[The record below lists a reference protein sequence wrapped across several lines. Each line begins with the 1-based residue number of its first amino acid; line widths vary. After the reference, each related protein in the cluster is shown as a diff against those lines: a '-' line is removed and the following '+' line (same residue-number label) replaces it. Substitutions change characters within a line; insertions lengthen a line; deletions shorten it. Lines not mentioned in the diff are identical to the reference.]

1 MGWQVRTIKET
12 GIKKTIEMAKLIIN
26 WLLAFTFLITTQIT
40 EAQNNYEPIHSP
52 TGYDYI
58 IKGEL
63 ELKITNAIDFKSEN
77 KNKEEGTYTIK
88 SPVFLAFNLNDL
100 KFFKAQPKEFVG
112 YVEDQYIPSVGWFA
126 TGSLMDIGS
135 GYGEAE
141 NWMWVDEHVKWWEDG
156 KLTEIKAH
164 GEIEP
169 DIKVVFSIPIYSEK
183 YKAGLG
189 NLQFRIAMKISG
201 NADTQRNVTVEYDSR
216 KPQESGM
223 ALMDDASLKEL
234 EKADSSA
241 VAGIK
246 EGLKLMQEASG
257 SHPSDLFV
265 KVGCGIFYGA
275 DLVNAEM
282 VAGLI
287 EVEKSKKEVF
297 EAQFEQKYFK
307 DLPHI
312 NVMKLVNFL
321 LKPVGNYE
329 TPIVGSFS
337 SDSEFGSEKATYE
350 GTLRLWGNQFRKD
363 E

>member
-1 MGWQVRTIKET
+1 MKEFILS
-12 GIKKTIEMAKLIIN
+12 GLVF
-26 WLLAFTFLITTQIT
+26 LSAFYYSN
-40 EAQNNYEPIHSP
+40 AQNGYEPIHGP
-52 TGYDYI
+52 TGYDYV

-63 ELKITNAIDFKSEN
+63 ALKITNAIDFKNEN

-164 GEIEP
+164 GEINS
-169 DIKVVFSIPIYSEK
+169 DIKVGFSIPDYSEK

-216 KPQESGM
+216 KQQESGTV
-223 ALMDDASLKEL
+223 LMDEASLKEL
-234 EKADSSA
+234 EKADPSA
-241 VAGIK
+241 VAKIR
-246 EGLKLMQEASG
+246 EGLKLMQEGSG
-257 SHPSDLFV
+257 SHPSNLFV
-265 KVGCGIFYGA
+265 NVSCGAFYGA

-282 VAGLI
+282 SAGLI
-287 EVEKSKKEVF
+287 GVENSKKEVF

-307 DLPHI
+307 DLPRI
-312 NVMKLVNFL
+312 NAMKLINFL
-321 LKPVGNYE
+321 LKPAGNYE

-337 SDSEFGSEKATYE
+337 SNSGNGSEKVTYN
-350 GTLRLWGNQFRKD
+350 GTLKLFGNQMKKYD
-363 E
+363 

>member
-1 MGWQVRTIKET
+1 M
-12 GIKKTIEMAKLIIN
+12 KKTN
-26 WLLAFTFLITTQIT
+26 PFLIVFIGISCLIN
-40 EAQNNYEPIHSP
+40 AQNGYEPIHSP
-52 TGYDYI
+52 SGSDYI

-63 ELKITNAIDFKSEN
+63 ELKITNAIDFKNES

-135 GYGEAE
+135 SYGEAE
-141 NWMWVDEHVKWWEDG
+141 NRMWVDEHLKWWEDG

-164 GEIEP
+164 GEIDP
-169 DIKVVFSIPIYSEK
+169 DIKAVFSIPDYSQK
-183 YKAGLG
+183 YKVGLG
-189 NLQFRIAMKISG
+189 NLQFRIAMKISA

-216 KPQESGM
+216 KQQESGTV
-223 ALMDDASLKEL
+223 LMDEASLKEL
-234 EKADSSA
+234 EKADPSA

-246 EGLKLMQEASG
+246 EGLKLMQESAG
-257 SHPSDLFV
+257 SHPSGLFV

-282 VAGLI
+282 ANNLVAADAFNK
-287 EVEKSKKEVF
+287 EKLAF
-297 EAQFEQKYFK
+297 EGQFEQKYFK
-307 DLPHI
+307 DLPRI
-312 NVMKLVNFL
+312 NAMNLVNFL
-321 LKPVGNYE
+321 LKPAGNYE

-337 SDSEFGSEKATYE
+337 SNSDNGSERVTYN
-350 GTLRLWGNQFRKD
+350 GILRLFGNQIKKY

>member
-1 MGWQVRTIKET
+1 MTK
-12 GIKKTIEMAKLIIN
+12 IILSG
-26 WLLAFTFLITTQIT
+26 LLLFSTFCYLK
-40 EAQNNYEPIHSP
+40 AQSGYKPIHSP

-63 ELKITNAIDFKSEN
+63 ELKIINAIDFKNEN

-100 KFFKAQPKEFVG
+100 KFFKAQPKEFIG
-112 YVEDQYIPSVGWFA
+112 YVEDEYIPSVGWFA

-135 GYGEAE
+135 MYGEAE
-141 NWMWVDEHVKWWEDG
+141 NRMWIEEHVKWWEDG

-169 DIKVVFSIPIYSEK
+169 DIKVVFSIPGYSEK

-189 NLQFRIAMKISG
+189 NLQFRIALKISG

-216 KPQESGM
+216 KQQENGT
-223 ALMDDASLKEL
+223 ALMDEASLKEL
-234 EKADSSA
+234 EKADLSV
-241 VAGIK
+241 VADLK
-246 EGLKLMQEASG
+246 EGLKLMQEDIG

-265 KVGCGIFYGA
+265 DISCGLFYGA

-282 VAGLI
+282 SAGLI
-287 EVEKSKKEVF
+287 GVENSKKEVF
-297 EAQFEQKYFK
+297 EAQFEQKYFN
-307 DLPHI
+307 DLPRI
-312 NVMKLVNFL
+312 NVMQLVNFL
-321 LKPVGNYE
+321 LKPVGNYKV
-329 TPIVGSFS
+329 PIIGSFL
-337 SDSEFGSEKATYE
+337 SDSEFGYEKATYN
-350 GTLRLWGNQFRKD
+350 GTLKLFCNQTNKY

>member
-1 MGWQVRTIKET
+1 M
-12 GIKKTIEMAKLIIN
+12 KKFILSG
-26 WLLAFTFLITTQIT
+26 LLLFSAFCYLK
-40 EAQNNYEPIHSP
+40 AQNGYEPIHGS

-58 IKGEL
+58 IRGEL
-63 ELKITNAIDFKSEN
+63 ELKLTNSIDFKN
-77 KNKEEGTYTIK
+77 GNKEEGTYTIK

-112 YVEDQYIPSVGWFA
+112 YVEDQYIPSAGWFA

-135 GYGEAE
+135 VYGEAE
-141 NWMWVDEHVKWWEDG
+141 NRMWVDEHIKWWEDG

-169 DIKVVFSIPIYSEK
+169 DIKVVFSIPDYSEK
-183 YKAGLG
+183 YRAGLN

-201 NADTQRNVTVEYDSR
+201 NADIQQNVTVEYDSR
-216 KPQESGM
+216 KQQGSGT
-223 ALMDDASLKEL
+223 ALIDEESLKEL
-234 EKADSSA
+234 EKADSST
-241 VAGIK
+241 VAHIK
-246 EGLKLMQEASG
+246 EGLKLIEESSG
-257 SHPSDLFV
+257 THPSGLFV

-282 VAGLI
+282 TNNLV
-287 EVEKSKKEVF
+287 EVDAFNKEKLAF

-321 LKPVGNYE
+321 LKPIGNYE
-329 TPIVGSFS
+329 TPIVGTFS
-337 SDSEFGSEKATYE
+337 SNSEYGSEKVTYN
-350 GTLRLWGNQFRKD
+350 GTLRLFGNQITKSN
-363 E
+363 